1 LGFFLGC
8 FWGLLG
14 ILFALVSS
22 SKNLIELEEAINR
35 DEFKQEILSAINEAR
50 NEFKA
55 NLRG

>member
-1 LGFFLGC
+1 
-8 FWGLLG
+8 
-14 ILFALVSS
+14 LFALVSS